1 MSGSSTLIPRRPA
14 SHLAVRT
21 ELAYA
26 TVELCSAYLDMLR
39 RRHEADLH
47 GEPMDLGARV
57 LMVNDHHIEECRAF
71 LAAWQRGGTVEEN
84 LRVVQVAVHGFARQ
98 FEVDELTQAAGQ
110 RMLVDFMLGVAS
122 QLQAPGKSA
131 VLLREGLD
139 G

>member
-14 SHLAVRT
+14 SHPAART

-47 GEPMDLGARV
+47 GEAMDLGARV
-57 LMVNDHHIEECRAF
+57 LMVSDHHIEECRAF
-71 LAAWQRGGTVEEN
+71 LAALQRGGTVEEN
-84 LRVVQVAVHGFARQ
+84 LRVVQVAVHGFSRQ
-98 FEVDELTQAAGQ
+98 FDVDQHTLAAGE
-110 RMLVDFMLGVAS
+110 RMLVDFMLGVVN
-122 QLQAPGKSA
+122 QLQAPTKSA
-131 VLLREGLD
+131 VLSPEGLD